1 MDDMFMAKRYAMIR
15 RAALKIQQRN
25 RQQSQRRT
33 QHLQEKK
40 LNKAIEVLDD
50 QSNMHWSDTD
60 RYINAHYGDRLV
72 GDSYE

>member
-15 RAALKIQQRN
+15 RAALKIQQQN

-33 QHLQEKK
+33 RHLQEKK

-60 RYINAHYGDRLV
+60 RYINAHYGDRFNGV
-72 GDSYE
+72 NDD

>member
-15 RAALKIQQRN
+15 RAALKIQQQN

>member
-15 RAALKIQQRN
+15 RAALKIQQQN

-60 RYINAHYGDRLV
+60 RYINAHYGDRFN
-72 GDSYE
+72 GDGDD

>member
-1 MDDMFMAKRYAMIR
+1 MDDMFKAKRYAMIR
-15 RAALKIQQRN
+15 RAALKIQERN